1 MLLSVFL
8 LNVFVPFADV
18 ARYGWQLGWPE
29 LQAALKTL
37 DQERRRPNFGNA
49 GAVNN
54 LLSVAAGRME
64 ARTKHLSTRDR
75 AAAPPA
81 PVDFMTEAD
90 AANAAAA
97 AAGKGD
103 GSEAIFADLIGCQAV
118 LDKLK
123 EWQAT
128 IKASQALGK
137 DPLSSF
143 ELNFTF
149 VGSPGGHDC
158 VLRHFHTGPVLSIPC
173 VSGHHA
179 VLGWLFWQSC
189 VRLDAFDQLP

>member
-1 MLLSVFL
+1 MLCLHKA
-8 LNVFVPFADV
+8 NFAGATA

-29 LQAALKTL
+29 LQAALNTL
-37 DQERRRPNFGNA
+37 DKERRRPNFGNA

-64 ARTKHLSTRDR
+64 ARTKHLSTQER
-75 AAAPPA
+75 AAAAPA
-81 PVDFMTEAD
+81 PEDFMTEAD
-90 AANAAAA
+90 AAAAAA
-97 AAGKGD
+97 AATGKGD
-103 GSEAIFADLIGCQAV
+103 GSEAIFADLIGCKAV
-118 LDKLK
+118 LAKLK

-149 VGSPGGHDC
+149 VGSPGGWWLC
-158 VLRHFHTGPVLSIPC
+158 FGPCEHQAAGL
-173 VSGHHA
+173 HQHLALLANHA
-179 VLGWLFWQSC
+179 VGGW
-189 VRLDAFDQLP
+189 V